1 MRNLLLRRKTMLCV
15 SLAAL
20 LVVAAAGA
28 AQATGSMATART
40 AHTATGLADGTVLVV
55 GGYNAGYLASA
66 EIYNPVTGAFS
77 PTTGNL
83 ATARDD
89 HTATLLADGTVLV
102 VGGTNGTGPLASA
115 EIYNPTTGTWQ

>member
-55 GGYNAGYLASA
+55 GGYNDA
-66 EIYNPVTGAFS
+66 
-77 PTTGNL
+77 
-83 ATARDD
+83 
-89 HTATLLADGTVLV
+89 
-102 VGGTNGTGPLASA
+102 TGPLASA
-115 EIYNPTTGTWQ
+115 EIYNPTTDSFSLTGGLTTARGSHTATVLTDGTVLVVGGSNGTGPLA